1 MWSRYCSR
9 ARRPAPVSRY
19 SVFGSRPSNDFVQV
33 TYDASSSLRACT
45 LRLPSVVLRSALSS
59 LKLKLSLTA
68 SALTMPRRT
77 RSWISRSSS
86 PVRGATPARA
96 RATSRSA
103 ASAFLAALCLATV
116 PPGNDSAEHD
126 VQGAEP
132 RRHQPVSPRRRSEQ
146 RHGAE
151 GHEADAHDGND
162 ADRERAPGHEPGA
175 VQQQPGS
182 GERGP
187 QARAGQRHRE
197 QTTDH
202 HRGEKAQAGAASRSR
217 EEGIVHGERLTHH
230 GRAADAERHHRL
242 AQPGGEPQLG
252 RRLAGRQQRGDER
265 GRADAHLAPSRHGGE
280 RPRPLHRLPDVA
292 EVVEGAIVQRPRSGH
307 DRRITPPRRV
317 VKYFETQSK
326 YASTVRV
333 YISVDMEGI
342 AGVVHEAQT
351 DPSDPACAAAYARFR
366 RLMTAEANAAVEGAV
381 AAGATRVVVNDSHW
395 FMRNLLAEEL
405 RQAAELLSGDPKPRS
420 MVQGIGEGFDAAL
433 FVGYHARAGTRNA
446 ILDHTYAD
454 RIYEIRLNGKP
465 VGELGIKAAF
475 AGVCGVPV
483 ALVSGD
489 AALAAEAKDLLGEG
503 VGTVVVKEA
512 VSRHAAQSV
521 APAVACRMIRDE
533 VARALKRK
541 HAPFVLAAPI
551 ALEVDFAQT
560 IHADRAEL
568 CPGATRTAGRTVA
581 FSHADYREVFR
592 VCRVR
597 LNSSAAA

>member
-19 SVFGSRPSNDFVQV
+19 SVFGIRPSNDFVQV

-86 PVRGATPARA
+86 PVRGATAARA

-116 PPGNDSAEHD
+116 PPGNESAEHD
-126 VQGAEP
+126 VQRAEP

-217 EEGIVHGERLTHH
+217 EQGIVHGERLTHH

-252 RRLAGRQQRGDER
+252 RRLAGRQERGDER

-307 DRRITPPRRV
+307 DP
-317 VKYFETQSK
+317 Q
-326 YASTVRV
+326 
-333 YISVDMEGI
+333 
-342 AGVVHEAQT
+342 
-351 DPSDPACAAAYARFR
+351 
-366 RLMTAEANAAVEGAV
+366 ANAAVEGAV

-405 RQAAELLSGDPKPRS
+405 HHAAELVAGDPKPRS
-420 MVQGIGEGFDAAL
+420 MVQGIDEQEGFDAAL

-454 RIYEIRLNGKP
+454 RIYEVRLNGKP
-465 VGELGIKAAF
+465 VGELGINAAF
-475 AGVCGVPV
+475 AGVCGVP
-483 ALVSGD
+483 
-489 AALAAEAKDLLGEG
+489 E
-503 VGTVVVKEA
+503 
-512 VSRHAAQSV
+512 
-521 APAVACRMIRDE
+521 
-533 VARALKRK
+533 RA
-541 HAPFVLAAPI
+541 
-551 ALEVDFAQT
+551 
-560 IHADRAEL
+560 
-568 CPGATRTAGRTVA
+568 
-581 FSHADYREVFR
+581 
-592 VCRVR
+592 
-597 LNSSAAA
+597 